1 MDQSGC
7 VRRAYALPR
16 KSARRGSRKSP
27 ACPEAGQGFGVKSNA
42 PETPGGRDHGAARGR
57 RQGSGAVSL
66 HQHDPP
72 HRPTGDALDA
82 GQQLDLASPTSTTIV
97 AHALDDIAKQHFPP
111 LKVGLDEEPV
121 LPAPVAS
128 DAQHS
133 IQDGN
138 AANGS
143 SIASAPV
150 GSGASPQLVQKVS
163 IGWCPA
169 RSNPPEIARWERGEW
184 WLAEY
189 SKPWQPRGCYRGK
202 RQADFWTTNSTVGNL
217 RH

>member
-1 MDQSGC
+1 M
-7 VRRAYALPR
+7 RRKHPAAGTT
-16 KSARRGSRKSP
+16 ARRVG
-27 ACPEAGQGFGVKSNA
+27 GV
-42 PETPGGRDHGAARGR
+42 RAAAL
-57 RQGSGAVSL
+57 SHFMSTN
-66 HQHDPP
+66 PP
-72 HRPTGDALDA
+72 HRPTRDALDA

-111 LKVGLDEEPV
+111 RKVGLDEEPV

-128 DAQHS
+128 DAQHPGR
-133 IQDGN
+133 D

-163 IGWCPA
+163 IGWCSA
-169 RSNPPEIARWERGEW
+169 RSNPPEIARWKRGEW
-184 WLAEY
+184 WLADY

-202 RQADFWTTNSTVGNL
+202 RQADFWTTNSTVVTRAIRL
-217 RH
+217 KA

>member
-1 MDQSGC
+1 MARRVGGVRAAALSHSMSTIRRTGRLVTPSMPVSNSTLPARPPQPSWRMRLMISRSSIS
-7 VRRAYALPR
+7 RRAKWVSTR
-16 KSARRGSRKSP
+16 KRSFPHRSHLMP
-27 ACPEAGQGFGVKSNA
+27 QEP
-42 PETPGGRDHGAARGR
+42 GRD
-57 RQGSGAVSL
+57 
-66 HQHDPP
+66 
-72 HRPTGDALDA
+72 
-82 GQQLDLASPTSTTIV
+82 
-97 AHALDDIAKQHFPP
+97 
-111 LKVGLDEEPV
+111 
-121 LPAPVAS
+121 
-128 DAQHS
+128 
-133 IQDGN
+133 

-202 RQADFWTTNSTVGNL
+202 RQADFWTTNSTVVTCAIRL
-217 RH
+217 KA